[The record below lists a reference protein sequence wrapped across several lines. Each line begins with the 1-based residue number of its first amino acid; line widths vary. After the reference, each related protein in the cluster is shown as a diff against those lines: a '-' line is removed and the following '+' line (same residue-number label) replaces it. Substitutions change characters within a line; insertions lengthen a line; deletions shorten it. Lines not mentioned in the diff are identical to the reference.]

1 MMKPRIV
8 FPTKTMTQRLLA
20 RIAEIVFDEVA
31 ADRALFRVLDAKGDR
46 SFEASRGIESGPGGS
61 GTSPGADEAIA
72 GRALEIGRPVLVAD
86 LVEEPLFADL
96 ELGGNG
102 HPRSVLSYPWTLRG
116 RPSGLVYLAR
126 DGKGRPFDRGDL
138 EFLTLTLAPLL
149 YLLRGNGA
157 TGPAE
162 VEVPQADPRGGC
174 AFMGEAPSVRR
185 VRALLE
191 KVRDTDAPVFI
202 SGESG
207 TGKELAARI
216 LHETGRRRKGP
227 FIAVNCAAIPEALLE
242 SELFGHARGSFT
254 GAFRDKSGLVEE
266 ASGGT
271 FFLDEIGDLPIAL
284 QSKLL
289 RVLEEKRIRR
299 IGETRSRPVD
309 VRFVSATNKDLDH
322 EIERG
327 RFRQDL
333 YYRLKIITVDL
344 PPLRERPDDTMLLL
358 NRFLDEYSRSMGRPR
373 PFVSPV
379 ALEMLLRYPWPG
391 NVRELQ
397 NEVQRSLVMADGG
410 PLILEEYLSPKINP
424 AGETYSRATHRFSE
438 AKADFERRFLREAL
452 VRCRYHRT
460 RTAAEVGLT
469 RQGLFK
475 LLKKHGIEARR
486 NDPSPRQD

>member
-1 MMKPRIV
+1 MD
-8 FPTKTMTQRLLA
+8 QRFVA
-20 RIAEIVFDEVA
+20 RIAELVLDEVA
-31 ADRALFRVLDAKGDR
+31 ADRALFRVIGGAGDR
-46 SFEASRGIESGPGGS
+46 AFEASRGLGGGLGGPPAQLS
-61 GTSPGADEAIA
+61 DADEAIA
-72 GRALEIGRPVLVAD
+72 GRALEIGRPIVVPDIAR
-86 LVEEPLFADL
+86 EPLFADL

-102 HPRSVLSYPWTLRG
+102 HPRSVLAYPWSLRG
-116 RPSGLVYLAR
+116 RPGGLVYLAR
-126 DGKGRPFDRGDL
+126 NGHGRPFERSDL
-138 EFLTLTLAPLL
+138 EFLTLSLAPLL
-149 YLLRGNGA
+149 YRLRANGGA
-157 TGPAE
+157 GSPEPASPPAE
-162 VEVPQADPRGGC
+162 GKAGPS
-174 AFMGEAPSVRR
+174 FLGEALSVRR

-207 TGKELAARI
+207 TGKELAAKT
-216 LHETGRRRKGP
+216 LHETGRRRNGP
-227 FIAVNCAAIPEALLE
+227 FVAVNCAAIPEPLLE

-254 GAFRDKSGLVEE
+254 GAVRDKTGLVEE

-271 FFLDEIGDLPIAL
+271 FFLDEIGDLPLAL

-289 RVLEEKRIRR
+289 RVLEEKKIRR
-299 IGETRSRPVD
+299 IGETRSRSVD

-322 EIERG
+322 EVERG

-333 YYRLKIITVDL
+333 FYRLKIIAVEL
-344 PPLRERPDDTMLLL
+344 PPLRERPEDTLLLL
-358 NRFLDEYSRSMGRPR
+358 NHFLDEFARSMGRPR

-397 NEVQRSLVMADGG
+397 NEVQRALVIADGG
-410 PLILEEYLSPKINP
+410 PLILEDYLSPKINP
-424 AGETYSRATHRFSE
+424 AGETYSTATHRFAE

-475 LLKKHGIEARR
+475 LMKKHGIETRR
-486 NDPSPRQD
+486 VP

>member
-1 MMKPRIV
+1 
-8 FPTKTMTQRLLA
+8 MTERFLA
-20 RIAEIVFDEVA
+20 RIAEIVFDEMA
-31 ADRALFRVLDAKGDR
+31 SDRALFRVLDGKGDR
-46 SFEASRGIESGPGGS
+46 AFEASRGIGNAR
-61 GTSPGADEAIA
+61 GAAGASDGVDEAIA

-86 LVEEPLFADL
+86 LDREPLFADL
-96 ELGGNG
+96 ELGANG
-102 HPRSVLSYPWTLRG
+102 HPRRVLSYPWTMRG
-116 RPSGLVYLAR
+116 RPAGLVYLAR
-126 DGKGRPFDRGDL
+126 DGGGRPFDRGDL

-149 YLLRGNGA
+149 FLLRRNGA
-157 TGPAE
+157 RASGEAASLPPAPPSA
-162 VEVPQADPRGGC
+162 VAPDC

-185 VRALLE
+185 VRTMLE
-191 KVRDTDAPVFI
+191 RVRDTDAPVFI

-216 LHETGRRRKGP
+216 LHDTGRRRTGP
-227 FIAVNCAAIPEALLE
+227 FVAVNCAAIPETLLE
-242 SELFGHARGSFT
+242 SELFGHARGAFT
-254 GAFRDKSGLVEE
+254 GAVRDKSGLVEE

-271 FFLDEIGDLPIAL
+271 FFLDEIGDLPLAL

-289 RVLEEKRIRR
+289 RVLEEKRVRR
-299 IGETRSRPVD
+299 IGETRPRPVD
-309 VRFVSATNKDLDH
+309 TRFVSATNKDLDH
-322 EIERG
+322 EVERG

-333 YYRLKIITVDL
+333 YYRIKIIAVDL
-344 PPLRERPDDTMLLL
+344 PPLRERPDDALLLL

-397 NEVQRSLVMADGG
+397 NEVQRCLIMADGG

-424 AGETYSRATHRFSE
+424 AGETYSRTTHCFAE

-475 LLKKHGIEARR
+475 LLKKHGIDAKS
-486 NDPSPRQD
+486 NVSGSP

>member
-1 MMKPRIV
+1 MLRPGIP
-8 FPTKTMTQRLLA
+8 FPPTTMTQRFLA
-20 RIAEIVFDEVA
+20 RIADIVLDEVA
-31 ADRALFRVLDAKGDR
+31 ADRALFRVLGGTADR
-46 SFEASRGIESGPGGS
+46 AFEASRGLDAGPGGEA
-61 GTSPGADEAIA
+61 GASPDAEADEAIV
-72 GRALEIGRPVLVAD
+72 GRALEIGRPILVSD
-86 LVEEPLFADL
+86 LAKEPLFADL

-102 HPRSVLSYPWTLRG
+102 HPRSILAYPWTSRG
-116 RPSGLVYLAR
+116 RPAGLVYLAR
-126 DGKGRPFDRGDL
+126 NGHGRPFDRNDL

-149 YLLRGNGA
+149 YRLRRNGGPDPNEPA
-157 TGPAE
+157 PLPAE
-162 VEVPQADPRGGC
+162 GRTC
-174 AFMGEAPSVRR
+174 SAFLGEALSVRR
-185 VRALLE
+185 VRVLIE

-202 SGESG
+202 AGESG
-207 TGKELAARI
+207 TGKELAAKT
-216 LHETGRRRKGP
+216 LHETGKRRTGP
-227 FIAVNCAAIPEALLE
+227 FVAVNCAAIPEPLLE

-254 GAFRDKSGLVEE
+254 GAVRDKAGLVEE

-271 FFLDEIGDLPIAL
+271 FFLDEIGDLPLAL

-289 RVLEEKRIRR
+289 RVLEEKKIRR
-299 IGETRSRPVD
+299 VGETRPRAVD

-322 EIERG
+322 EVERG

-333 YYRLKIITVDL
+333 YYRLKIIAVEL
-344 PPLRERPDDTMLLL
+344 PPLRERPDDALLLL
-358 NRFLDEYSRSMGRPR
+358 NHFIDEFARSMGRPR

-397 NEVQRSLVMADGG
+397 NEIQRCLVMADGG

-424 AGETYSRATHRFSE
+424 AGETYSPGTHRFSE

-475 LLKKHGIEARR
+475 LLKKHGIETRR
-486 NDPSPRQD
+486 GET

>member
-1 MMKPRIV
+1 MMKPRSA
-8 FPTKTMTQRLLA
+8 FPTKTMTHRLLA

-31 ADRALFRVLDAKGDR
+31 ADRALFRVLDEKGDR
-46 SFEASRGIESGPGGS
+46 AFEASRGIANGPGGA
-61 GTSPGADEAIA
+61 GTSPGVDETIA
-72 GRALEIGRPVLVAD
+72 GRALEIGRPVLASDLAD
-86 LVEEPLFADL
+86 EPLFADL

-102 HPRSVLSYPWTLRG
+102 HPRSILSYPWTLRG

-126 DGKGRPFDRGDL
+126 DGRGRPFDRGDL
-138 EFLTLTLAPLL
+138 EFLTLALAPLL

-157 TGPAE
+157 ADEAGTAAHAAE
-162 VEVPQADPRGGC
+162 GRADC
-174 AFMGEAPSVRR
+174 SFMGESPPVRR
-185 VRALLE
+185 VRAMLE

-207 TGKELAARI
+207 TGKELAAKI

-227 FIAVNCAAIPEALLE
+227 FVAVNCAAIPEALLE

-266 ASGGT
+266 ASSGT
-271 FFLDEIGDLPIAL
+271 FFLDEIGDLPVAL

-299 IGETRSRPVD
+299 VGETRSRPVD

-322 EIERG
+322 EVERG

-333 YYRLKIITVDL
+333 YYRLKIIAVDL

-358 NRFLDEYSRSMGRPR
+358 NHFLDEYARSMGRPR
-373 PFVSPV
+373 PFVSPI

-397 NEVQRSLVMADGG
+397 NEIQRCLVMADGG

-424 AGETYSRATHRFSE
+424 AGETYSRETHRFSE
-438 AKADFERRFLREAL
+438 AKADFEKRFLREAL

-475 LLKKHGIEARR
+475 LLKKHGIEARSR
-486 NDPSPRQD
+486 EAGL

>member
-1 MMKPRIV
+1 
-8 FPTKTMTQRLLA
+8 MTERMLA

-31 ADRALFRVLDAKGDR
+31 SDRALFRVLDARGDR
-46 SFEASRGIESGPGGS
+46 AFEASRGLRNGQGKAGD
-61 GTSPGADEAIA
+61 AAAVDEAIA

-86 LVEEPLFADL
+86 LDREPLFADL
-96 ELGGNG
+96 EIGRNG
-102 HPRSVLSYPWTLRG
+102 HPRSVLSYPWMLRG
-116 RPSGLVYLAR
+116 RPAGLVYLAR
-126 DGKGRPFDRGDL
+126 EGSGRPFGRADL
-138 EFLTLTLAPLL
+138 EFLALSLAPLL
-149 YLLRGNGA
+149 FLLRRNGGGGQPEG
-157 TGPAE
+157 T
-162 VEVPQADPRGGC
+162 EVPAGARQAGG
-174 AFMGEAPSVRR
+174 FLGEAISVRR
-185 VRALLE
+185 VRAMLE

-216 LHETGRRRKGP
+216 LHETGRRRTGP
-227 FIAVNCAAIPEALLE
+227 FVAVNCAAIPETLLE

-254 GAFRDKSGLVEE
+254 GAVRDKSGLVEE

-271 FFLDEIGDLPIAL
+271 FFLDEIGDLPLPL

-289 RVLEEKRIRR
+289 RVLEEKKVRR
-299 IGETRSRPVD
+299 IGETRPRSVE

-322 EIERG
+322 EVERG

-333 YYRLKIITVDL
+333 YYRIKIISVDL
-344 PPLRERPDDTMLLL
+344 PPLRERPDDALLLL
-358 NRFLDEYSRSMGRPR
+358 NHFLDEFARSMGRPR

-397 NEVQRSLVMADGG
+397 NEVQRCLVLADGG
-410 PLILEEYLSPKINP
+410 PLILEDHLSPKINP
-424 AGETYSRATHRFSE
+424 AGETYSRETHRFAE

-475 LLKKHGIEARR
+475 LLKKHGIDTSVREGGPA
-486 NDPSPRQD
+486 

>member
-1 MMKPRIV
+1 
-8 FPTKTMTQRLLA
+8 MTERLFA
-20 RIAEIVFDEVA
+20 RIAEVVFDEVA
-31 ADRALFRVLDAKGDR
+31 SDRALFRVLDARGDR
-46 SFEASRGIESGPGGS
+46 AFEASRGFGNGQGKA
-61 GTSPGADEAIA
+61 GDAAAVDEAIA

-86 LVEEPLFADL
+86 LDREPLFADL
-96 ELGGNG
+96 ELGANG

-116 RPSGLVYLAR
+116 RPAGLVYLAR
-126 DGKGRPFDRGDL
+126 DGGGRPFERSDL
-138 EFLTLTLAPLL
+138 EFLTLSVAPLL
-149 YLLRGNGA
+149 FLLRRNGA
-157 TGPAE
+157 QAPGDPSAFPAGAASSS
-162 VEVPQADPRGGC
+162 VPAG
-174 AFMGEAPSVRR
+174 AFMGEAPAVRR
-185 VRALLE
+185 VRAMLE
-191 KVRDTDAPVFI
+191 RVRDTDAPVFI

-207 TGKELAARI
+207 TGQELAARL
-216 LHETGRRRKGP
+216 LHETGRRRTGP
-227 FIAVNCAAIPEALLE
+227 FVAVNCAAIPETLLE

-254 GAFRDKSGLVEE
+254 GAVRDKSGLVEE

-271 FFLDEIGDLPIAL
+271 FFLDEIGDLPLPL

-289 RVLEEKRIRR
+289 RVLEEKKVRR
-299 IGETRSRPVD
+299 IGETRPRAVD

-322 EIERG
+322 EVERG

-333 YYRLKIITVDL
+333 YYRIKIIAVDL
-344 PPLRERPDDTMLLL
+344 PPLRERPDDALLLL
-358 NRFLDEYSRSMGRPR
+358 NHFLDEFARSMARPR

-397 NEVQRSLVMADGG
+397 NEVQRCLILADGG
-410 PLILEEYLSPKINP
+410 PLVLEDHLSPKINP
-424 AGETYSRATHRFSE
+424 AGETYSRTTHRFAE

-475 LLKKHGIEARR
+475 LLKKHGIETRCPDR
-486 NDPSPRQD
+486 

>member
-1 MMKPRIV
+1 MD
-8 FPTKTMTQRLLA
+8 QRFVA
-20 RIAEIVFDEVA
+20 RIAEFVLDEVA
-31 ADRALFRVLDAKGDR
+31 ADRALFRVLGGAGDR
-46 SFEASRGIESGPGGS
+46 AFEASRGFDGGPGG
-61 GTSPGADEAIA
+61 GPGPLPDADEAIA
-72 GRALEIGRPVLVAD
+72 GRALEIGRPLVVPDIAR
-86 LVEEPLFADL
+86 EPLFADL

-102 HPRSVLSYPWTLRG
+102 QPRSVLAYPWSLGG
-116 RPSGLVYLAR
+116 RPAGLVYLAR
-126 DGKGRPFDRGDL
+126 NGHGRPFEMSDL
-138 EFLTLTLAPLL
+138 EYLTLSLAPLL
-149 YLLRGNGA
+149 YRLRTNGGA
-157 TGPAE
+157 GRAEPASLPAE
-162 VEVPQADPRGGC
+162 GNAGSSLL
-174 AFMGEAPSVRR
+174 GEALSVRR

-202 SGESG
+202 AGESG
-207 TGKELAARI
+207 TGKELAAKT
-216 LHETGRRRKGP
+216 LHETGKRRNGP
-227 FIAVNCAAIPEALLE
+227 FVAVNCAAIPEPLLE

-254 GAFRDKSGLVEE
+254 GAVRDKAGLVEE

-271 FFLDEIGDLPIAL
+271 FFLDEIGDLPLAL

-289 RVLEEKRIRR
+289 RVLEEKKIRR

-322 EIERG
+322 EVERG

-333 YYRLKIITVDL
+333 YYRLKIIAIEL
-344 PPLRERPDDTMLLL
+344 PPLRERPEDARLLL
-358 NRFLDEYSRSMGRPR
+358 HHFLDEFSRSMGRPR

-379 ALEMLLRYPWPG
+379 ALEMLLHYPWPG

-397 NEVQRSLVMADGG
+397 NEVQRCLVIAGGG
-410 PLILEEYLSPKINP
+410 PRILEDYLSPKINP
-424 AGETYSRATHRFSE
+424 AGETYSQASHRFAE

-475 LLKKHGIEARR
+475 LLKKHGIEK
-486 NDPSPRQD
+486 PIS